1 MVHSSFKVCWPCQW
15 TVSTD
20 IHRLDQNHILG
31 SSLKNLSSIYM
42 FVMVNIKHPINNI
55 QQWLLR
61 SPLQQTLQ
69 FILLKNT
76 IVKLFFLSLLA
87 FHPEK
92 NCIFG
97 QAVYSMEY
105 KSCTDKTTMVKCSY
119 RETPWTIII
128 SLPSLIGAFWHIFP
142 C

>member
-55 QQWLLR
+55 CNKHYNLFCKKTQLWNFFFKVSLRFIPRKIVYLDKQSTQWSINLVLTKQQWWNVHTER
-61 SPLQQTLQ
+61 
-69 FILLKNT
+69 
-76 IVKLFFLSLLA
+76 
-87 FHPEK
+87 
-92 NCIFG
+92 
-97 QAVYSMEY
+97 
-105 KSCTDKTTMVKCSY
+105 
-119 RETPWTIII
+119 RPWTIII
-128 SLPSLIGAFWHIFP
+128 SLPSLICAFWHIFP